1 MASEDDLLNLLLKSP
16 SSWRIKTIAEQLE
29 IDHDFSYSNDRNDLQ
44 GVWELRW
51 SSSNSPFLKYSPFID
66 NLQIL
71 DPFNLNGLNLL
82 KPRGIKSITGTGI
95 LIRLYYI
102 NEKKIGVKF
111 THAGVIGPKIGRK
124 NIKVVKEI
132 NNEQL
137 GWLEITYLSNKL
149 RICRGDKGTLFILR
163 RINSSTLYKNFKEFI
178 KKKINSLSK

>member
-1 MASEDDLLNLLLKSP
+1 MESEGELLKFLLKSP
-16 SSWRIKTIAEQLE
+16 NSAKIQAIAEQLE
-29 IDHDFSYSNDRNDLQ
+29 IDHNFSFSKDKNELQ

-82 KPRGIKSITGTGI
+82 KPKGIKSIIGTGI
-95 LIRLYYI
+95 LIRLNYI
-102 NEKKIGVKF
+102 NERKIGVKF
-111 THAGVIGPKIGRK
+111 THAGVIGPKFGRN
-124 NIKVVKEI
+124 NINAMKEI

-149 RICRGDKGTLFILR
+149 RICRGDKGTLFVLR
-163 RINSSTLYKNFKEFI
+163 KINSPILFKNFKEFI
-178 KKKINSLSK
+178 KIY

>member
-1 MASEDDLLNLLLKSP
+1 MESEDDLLNLLLKSP
-16 SSWRIKTIAEQLE
+16 NSENIQAIAEQLE
-29 IDHDFSYSNDRNDLQ
+29 MDHNFAFSKDSNYLQ

-71 DPFNLNGLNLL
+71 DPFNLNGINLL
-82 KPRGIKSITGTGI
+82 KPRGIKSIIGTGI

-111 THAGVIGPKIGRK
+111 THAGLIGPKFGRK
-124 NIKVVKEI
+124 NIKAMKEI

-149 RICRGDKGTLFILR
+149 RICIGIKELYLF
-163 RINSSTLYKNFKEFI
+163 
-178 KKKINSLSK
+178 